1 MRQIIQLIIISSL
14 CIMVFNG
21 CGKNTSEYSNLVEG
35 DHTDKQSEEVKSTSQ
50 NEREGLQNK
59 YPEWF
64 DSNGQVVYPKQPGS
78 KAWKSAETH
87 KELVE
92 LVQIPEDIIEDLST
106 EELLEAVEN
115 NPLFSFDIYD
125 SVELGIE
132 QMCSNFTAMDYLLQR
147 EDVAWAAWKHF
158 VNNQVSEEVLEEDA
172 NKYRNDYLLEKYIVE
187 HNDFYDELSEE
198 DRKELDDYMKK
209 LDK

>member
-1 MRQIIQLIIISSL
+1 MRKIIQLIFISVL

-21 CGKNTSEYSNLVEG
+21 CGKNTSEYNTLVEG
-35 DHTDKQSEEVKSTSQ
+35 DDTGKQSEEVKSTSK
-50 NEREGLQNK
+50 NEREELQNK

-64 DSNGQVVYPKQPGS
+64 DSNGRVVYPKQPGS

-92 LVQIPEDIIEDLST
+92 LVQIPEGIIEDLST

-132 QMCSNFTAMDYLLQR
+132 QMCSNFNAMDDLLQR
-147 EDVAWAAWKHF
+147 EDAAQAAWKHF

-172 NKYRNDYLLEKYIVE
+172 NKYRNNYLLEKYIME

-198 DRKELDDYMKK
+198 DRKELDDYMKR
-209 LDK
+209 LD